1 MAANGRSHATQA
13 AAMPRRRCCTRSFH
27 RWHGLVFALAYKPP
41 VAHHVCMALP
51 SDDFVSR
58 AGRKL
63 AHALAAFAIDPRDFI
78 CADLGSNTGGFVDC
92 LLQRGAARVYAVERG
107 YGVLDFSLRRD
118 ARVVSLER
126 TDARRVTLPEPIDLV
141 TIDAGWTRQA
151 EILPA
156 ARRLLKPG
164 GRIISLI
171 KPHYEARPDELT
183 GGVLRAECV
192 DSVLAAVRSQLAV
205 LQLELL
211 GEVGSPIQGHGGNRE
226 WLWLLCATK

>member
-1 MAANGRSHATQA
+1 MAGAQQTPIARAVDWCGASAFLPSNNMNTA
-13 AAMPRRRCCTRSFH
+13 
-27 RWHGLVFALAYKPP
+27 
-41 VAHHVCMALP
+41 P

-58 AGRKL
+58 AGHKL
-63 AHALAAFAIDPRDFI
+63 ARALDAFGIDPTGWV
-78 CADLGSNTGGFVDC
+78 CADLGSNAGGFVDC
-92 LLQRGAARVYAVERG
+92 LLQRGAAKVYAVERG

-126 TDARRVTLPEPIDLV
+126 TDARRVSLPEPVDLV

-171 KPHYEARPDELT
+171 KPHYEAVPADLVD
-183 GGVLRAECV
+183 GVLPEAVAPRVLEGLRTQLPALHLACIAET
-192 DSVLAAVRSQLAV
+192 
-205 LQLELL
+205 E
-211 GEVGSPIQGHGGNRE
+211 SPILGRGGNRE
-226 WLWLLCATK
+226 WLWMVRPA